1 MGLSVIDWEEVD
13 DGQLTQFI
21 AADLEDSFAAALPI
35 LNKQNIPKE
44 NSNE

>member
-1 MGLSVIDWEEVD
+1 MWLSVIDWEKVD

-35 LNKQNIPKE
+35 LNKQNTKRKLE
-44 NSNE
+44 